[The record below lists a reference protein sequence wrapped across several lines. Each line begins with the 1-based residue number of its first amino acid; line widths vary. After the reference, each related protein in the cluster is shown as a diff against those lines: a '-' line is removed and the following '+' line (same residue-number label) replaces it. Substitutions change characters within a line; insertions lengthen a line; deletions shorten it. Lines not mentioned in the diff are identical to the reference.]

1 MPNLRSLGMLSS
13 ITREISTM
21 SFRVVGSPPERLAIS
36 TFFQRLDWKVF
47 SISSS
52 DMSDLRS
59 PRSQLLHISQRASQT
74 KVQWKISDRREDRPV
89 PARRMR

>member
-1 MPNLRSLGMLSS
+1 
-13 ITREISTM
+13 M

-36 TFFQRLDWKVF
+36 MFFQRPDWNAC

-74 KVQWKISDRREDRPV
+74 KVQWKIRTVGRIGRCCATYALTRSRGALAAAFRRYF
-89 PARRMR
+89 AA